1 MTDVVFTS
9 LLPANVFACLF
20 PGLYCS
26 GWVKRG
32 PVGVIVSTMT
42 DAFET
47 GASIIEDLKSGA
59 LQAETHH
66 TGKEAIQTLLT
77 HRGNYNQCS
86 AKIAP
91 ADLLSIL
98 NVRYN
103 D

>member
-1 MTDVVFTS
+1 MTDVVFVSIS
-9 LLPANVFACLF
+9 LTNVFVLLF

-47 GASIIEDLKSGA
+47 GASIIEDLESGA